1 MTMYPTRPDGEQPQD
16 VAGAMAQYL
25 GDIGHRFGVY
35 ADQLRRLSQQRQEDI
50 GQLRKELSGLLHDQD
65 ARLNQLLQLH
75 NQLREEFSGAAEE
88 RHHALAA
95 DFRNLMQ
102 LDVLPTCI
110 TVEAYCPSAQEI
122 DTQMRRVTLVRRL
135 CRLLFGALPAM
146 NSDVRGLFRTYAAS
160 AGPDAEKQAASLAEP
175 LCAKVN
181 TLRTEIAETGTA
193 FRWDFEVPPGSAYSP
208 EKYLLWQTASPQAPV
223 QHVVIPAYVVP
234 GRPPYVQATVFTAL
248 LAQFG
253 TQVQQP

>member
-1 MTMYPTRPDGEQPQD
+1 MTMYQTRPDGEQPQD

-35 ADQLRRLSQQRQEDI
+35 ADQLRQLSQQRQENI
-50 GQLRKELSGLLHDQD
+50 GQLRAELREQD

-75 NQLREEFSGAAEE
+75 NQLREELSGAAEE

-95 DFRNLMQ
+95 DFKNLVQ
-102 LDVLPTCI
+102 LEVLPTCMQ
-110 TVEAYCPSAQEI
+110 VEACCPSAQEI
-122 DTQMRRVTLVRRL
+122 DTQWRRMTLTRRL
-135 CRLLFGALPAM
+135 CRVLFGALPTM
-146 NSDVRGLFRTYAAS
+146 NSEVRTVFKKFVES
-160 AGPDAEKQAASLAEP
+160 AGPEVEKQVVPLAEP

-181 TLRTEIAETGTA
+181 ALRAAIAETGTA
-193 FRWDFEVPPGSAYSP
+193 FRWDFEVLPNSVYSP
-208 EKYLLWQTASPQAPV
+208 EKHQLWQTASSQSLV
-223 QHVVIPAYVVP
+223 QYAVIPGYVVP

-253 TQVQQP
+253 TPVHQP